1 MKNME
6 KHFVEFF
13 SPGTFVAETTEKPI
27 DSWAVDKAVAMST
40 SIKERY
46 GAHPYAFRFIT
57 KSRGDNDLD
66 SKVTKT
72 SGMYYINCK
81 IQTIRDLD
89 PVADSILISNMRCN
103 KWDRIVT
110 STKGYRWS
118 QPLRTGDV
126 VL

>member
-1 MKNME
+1 ME

-13 SPGTFVAETTEKPI
+13 SPGSFVAEITEKPI

-40 SIKERY
+40 KITERY
-46 GAHPYAFRFIT
+46 GAKPYAFRFIT
-57 KSRGDNDLD
+57 KSRSDEDLD
-66 SKVTKT
+66 SKVTKI

-89 PVADSILISNMRCN
+89 PVNDSILISNMRCN

-110 STKGYRWS
+110 STKGYRWT
-118 QPLRTGDV
+118 QPLRAGDV